1 MTLGLDDFKNV
12 VVFLPPKSEQQKIAS
27 FLDQKTAKIDE
38 IINKKETLI
47 DHLEKYKKSV
57 ITEAVTK
64 GKLRNKYIDE
74 DGELVDQ
81 IEIKDSGIKI
91 IGKISNFFDISKIKL
106 KMKNITDGA
115 HVSPDTENGVYD
127 FISVTDLDKNKIDFE
142 NCLKTSKKS
151 YRNLVRNGCKPVK
164 NDVLLSKDGT
174 IGETVIIEENHDFVI
189 ASSLIILRPKK
200 EINSKFLNYFLKS
213 NSYQNQLNMYSKGA
227 ALKRVSITNVS
238 RTYIVFMDLEIQ
250 ELIVKFLDEITTQ
263 IDILIQKTKES
274 IEKYKEY
281 KKSLIFEAVTGK
293 IDLRDC
299 ELEGGEEFVEHN
311 NSRETK
317 RERLSAV
324 D

>member
-1 MTLGLDDFKNV
+1 
-12 VVFLPPKSEQQKIAS
+12 
-27 FLDQKTAKIDE
+27 
-38 IINKKETLI
+38 
-47 DHLEKYKKSV
+47 
-57 ITEAVTK
+57 
-64 GKLRNKYIDE
+64 
-74 DGELVDQ
+74 
-81 IEIKDSGIKI
+81 
-91 IGKISNFFDISKIKL
+91 
-106 KMKNITDGA
+106 MKNITDGA